1 VATLLDPP
9 PVATRPPTR
18 LGRLGAV
25 AARHPWRFV
34 LVWVLLTAA
43 AFAVAVGGVTG
54 ESLFQR
60 LHSGAPTAPS
70 ESTTGSD
77 LLAQHTTSSDSL
89 TMQLRGAVLG
99 EPSAVAAATTA
110 TKDLASVPGVT
121 KVTSPLLLPQGLAN
135 PAAASLLR
143 GGSLAGGGFV
153 TVAELGRDLT
163 SAQRTTAH
171 AAVEQQLGRVTAA
184 FPGATGDVGGVRPLI
199 DAITGQIEVDL
210 RQGEGI
216 ALPLSFVVMVVVFGG
231 FVAAGMPIVGSVAA
245 IGGGLASLFG
255 FSHLLDLDASVVNVV
270 TLLGLGLS
278 IDYGLLTVSRFR
290 EELGGIAA
298 ADTGHRRHA
307 FTREDV
313 VGATSRTVATAG
325 RTVLFSGLTVAI
337 ALSGLMIFEAEI
349 VRAVGAA
356 GVSIVL
362 VALVVD
368 LTLIPALCALGARR
382 LVPRRRETGPDQGVF
397 SRLARVVQARPVAV
411 IVVTLAA
418 LLALAWPAASMK
430 LTSSGVE
437 LLPTSAPQRV
447 FFERLDTDYPALQ
460 GADVTVVAEAPLAT
474 VQSWATTTV
483 SALPGVEGVTTT
495 ALTPDLTSVAVRVR
509 GKALDPASATVV
521 DRLRTDRPAFTTYVT
536 GASASQQDFITS
548 MVSRA
553 PYAVGLVVLGTFV
566 LLFLMTG
573 SLVVPLKAL
582 LLNVVSLGAALGVL
596 VLTFQ
601 DGHLQGL
608 IGFSSVGA
616 IEALIPFL
624 VLAFGF
630 GLSMDYEVF
639 LLARIA
645 ELYRAGVPND
655 RAVALGLQR
664 SGRIITS
671 AALLIVIVFAGFAA
685 GQLLIIKEI
694 GVALV
699 VAVVLDATLV
709 RMLLVPATM
718 TLLGRWNWW
727 APAPLARWHARH
739 GITE

>member
-1 VATLLDPP
+1 MVP
-9 PVATRPPTR
+9 ATR
-18 LGRLGAV
+18 LARLGAL

-34 LVWVLLTAA
+34 LAWVLLTAA

-60 LHSGAPTAPS
+60 LHSGAPTAPG

-77 LLAQHTTSSDSL
+77 LLSEHAPSADSL
-89 TMQLRGAVLG
+89 TLQLQGAGLG
-99 EPSAVAAATTA
+99 DASAVAAATAA
-110 TKDLASVPGVT
+110 TKDLAAVAGVT
-121 KVTSPLLLPQGLAN
+121 KVTSPLLLPRGLAD
-135 PAAASLLR
+135 PAAAPLLR
-143 GGSLAGGGFV
+143 GGSTAGGGFV
-153 TVAELGRDLT
+153 TVAALGPDLT

-171 AAVEQQLGRVTAA
+171 AAVEQQMGRITAA
-184 FPGATGDVGGVRPLI
+184 FPGAAGSVGGVRPLV
-199 DAITGQIEVDL
+199 DAITSQIEVDL

-216 ALPLSFVVMVVVFGG
+216 ALPLSFVVMVLVFGG

-255 FSHLLDLDASVVNVV
+255 FAHLIDLDASVVNVV

-290 EELGGIAA
+290 EELGAIAA
-298 ADTGHRRHA
+298 ADTERRRHA
-307 FTREDV
+307 FTRDDV
-313 VGATSRTVATAG
+313 VAATARTVATAG

-397 SRLARVVQARPVAV
+397 SRLARVVQSRPVVV

-418 LLALAWPAASMK
+418 LLALAWPATSMR

-447 FFERLDTDYPALQ
+447 FFERLDADYPALQ

-474 VQSWATTTV
+474 VQPWATTTV
-483 SALPGVEGVTTT
+483 AALPGVEGVTTT
-495 ALTPDLTSVAVRVR
+495 ALTPDLTSVAIRVR
-509 GKALDPASATVV
+509 GKPLDPASAAVV
-521 DRLRTDRPAFTTYVT
+521 ERLRAERPAFTTYVT
-536 GASASQQDFITS
+536 GASASQQDFVTS

-624 VLAFGF
+624 ALAFGF

-639 LLARIA
+639 LLARIS

-671 AALLIVIVFAGFAA
+671 AALLIIIVFAGFAA

-739 GITE
+739 GISE